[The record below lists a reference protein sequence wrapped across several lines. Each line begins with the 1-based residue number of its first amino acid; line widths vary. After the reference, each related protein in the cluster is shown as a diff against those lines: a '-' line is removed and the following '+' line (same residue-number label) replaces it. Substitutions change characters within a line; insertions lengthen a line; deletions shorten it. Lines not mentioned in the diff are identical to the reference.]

1 MKIKKILNKWHYL
14 ALKSIPTSN
23 GQIKLTQ
30 SISRLFAGI
39 TSNHGNDYYCLG
51 CLHSFR
57 TKNKL
62 KTHERLFNNH
72 DHCEIIMPHEG
83 QNILKFNQRD
93 NLLKASH
100 IFYFD
105 IETLLLKAQSC
116 KNNPEKPHTE
126 TKVIYEP
133 SGYSLSLVTSYDSN
147 KNKHSYYRGKDCMEV
162 FPNSLRVQVMDII
175 NTEEKPMIP
184 LTEKQERLYDN
195 KERCHMCKGKFS
207 TNEYDKNYE
216 DQQKVIDHDYYT
228 GKYKGPAHRACHERC
243 YEQGDIS
250 VIAYNSSNYDF
261 HLIIKQLAREFK
273 SDMKCL

>member
-1 MKIKKILNKWHYL
+1 MITNEDQEDTLNKWHYL

-23 GQIKLTQ
+23 GQMKPTQ

-57 TKNKL
+57 TKSQL
-62 KTHERLFNNH
+62 KTHEKLFSNH
-72 DHCEIIMPHEG
+72 DHCEIIMPDEG
-83 QNILKFNQRD
+83 KNILKFNQRD

-105 IETLLLKAQSC
+105 IETLLLKTQSC
-116 KNNPEKPHTE
+116 KNNPEKPYTE
-126 TKVIYEP
+126 TKAIYEP

-175 NTEEKPMIP
+175 NTEETPMIP

-207 TNEYDKNYE
+207 TNEYDKNYD

-228 GKYKGPAHRACHERC
+228 GKYKGAAHRTCHERC
-243 YEQGDIS
+243 YEQRDIS

-261 HLIIKQLAREFK
+261 HLIIK
-273 SDMKCL
+273 

>member
-1 MKIKKILNKWHYL
+1 M
-14 ALKSIPTSN
+14 
-23 GQIKLTQ
+23 
-30 SISRLFAGI
+30 
-39 TSNHGNDYYCLG
+39 
-51 CLHSFR
+51 
-57 TKNKL
+57 L
-62 KTHERLFNNH
+62 KT
-72 DHCEIIMPHEG
+72 
-83 QNILKFNQRD
+83 
-93 NLLKASH
+93 
-100 IFYFD
+100 
-105 IETLLLKAQSC
+105 QSC

-216 DQQKVIDHDYYT
+216 DQQNVIDHDYYT

-243 YEQGDIS
+243 YEQRDIS

-261 HLIIKQLAREFK
+261 HLIIKQLVREFK